1 MPADTVTEPSQVPAV
16 LAEVTA
22 TTDATAPSPKSR
34 RPRRRSTKGSTKTA
48 EDGSAAADVQQEED
62 NTHKVFVG
70 NLAFATTEEELKQF
84 GSPAG
89 EVVKVEIILRGTRSL
104 GYGFISFNNEEDASK
119 AVTLLDKKELGSRQ
133 VNVESAK
140 LRKVG
145 ELKPRSGRARRG
157 RGRGYLGRG
166 RGRFT
171 STGDEKRVDDEQP
184 AEGTEEGEKST
195 EGRTRAGRRRGQGR
209 RAPRGRVPRAD
220 GEPRP
225 EVTGDLSDT
234 GLFVANLPF
243 KVTDDDLKAIFKD
256 YKVTKARVVRLRSGR
271 SKGFG
276 FVEVDSKVEQDRI
289 VTELKNVVVEGREL
303 VIKVALANQTAPEAV
318 AAEEVA
324 ITAA

>member
-1 MPADTVTEPSQVPAV
+1 MPADSIAEPTQASAQV
-16 LAEVTA
+16 AEVLESNEA
-22 TTDATAPSPKSR
+22 AALSPKPR

-48 EDGSAAADVQQEED
+48 EDGTAAADVQQEED

-89 EVVKVEIILRGTRSL
+89 AVVKVEIILRGTRSL
-104 GYGFISFNNEEDASK
+104 GYGFISFNTEEDAAK
-119 AVTLLDKKELGSRQ
+119 AVTILDKKELGGRQ

-145 ELKPRSGRARRG
+145 ELKPQSGRARRG

-166 RGRFT
+166 SGRFN
-171 STGDEKRVDDEQP
+171 SSGDEKRVDDEQ
-184 AEGTEEGEKST
+184 ADGDEGEKSS
-195 EGRTRAGRRRGQGR
+195 EGRIRAGRRRGQGR
-209 RAPRGRVPRAD
+209 RAPRGRVLRAE

-276 FVEVDSKVEQDRI
+276 FVEVDSKIEQVRI

-318 AAEEVA
+318 TSDEVS